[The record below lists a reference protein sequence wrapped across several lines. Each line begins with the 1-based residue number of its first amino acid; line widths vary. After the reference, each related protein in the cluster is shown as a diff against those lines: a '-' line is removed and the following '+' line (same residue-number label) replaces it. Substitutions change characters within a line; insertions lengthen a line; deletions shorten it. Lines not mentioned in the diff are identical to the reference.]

1 MPNGQ
6 ITLSKKIDLLDSKV
20 QQIINILM
28 GDPKDTDKLGLV
40 EKLRNAEKWQRTEK
54 WGLGILAGLLVTDIG
69 SRIVQWLGGK

>member
-40 EKLRNAEKWQRTEK
+40 EKLRNAEKWQKAEK
-54 WGLGILAGLLVTDIG
+54 WGLGIFAALVVTDVG
-69 SRIVQWLGGK
+69 SRIVQWLSGK